1 MKRLLIV
8 FWSFLVLSSAFA
20 GMNWQE
26 ELKSDAVV
34 INGGKMI
41 LEEYGIIAGVDETGE
56 ATSIQLKIYSEAPAN
71 GFISRDNFII
81 MTTGLYLPLFMEMGE
96 FKEIDQPIGTVD
108 WEFNIY
114 MNKTGFQYELKDNNQ
129 SMVLVKETMTRESM
143 MGN

>member
-1 MKRLLIV
+1 MKRLIFVYL
-8 FWSFLVLSSAFA
+8 SFLILSSAFA

-26 ELKSDAVV
+26 ELKKDAIV
-34 INGGKMI
+34 IKGGKMV

-56 ATSIQLKIYSEAPAN
+56 ATSIQIKIYSEAPAD

-81 MTTGLYLPLFMEMGE
+81 TTTGLYFPLVLEMGE

-114 MNKTGFQYELKDNNQ
+114 MNKTGLQFEWKDNNQ
-129 SMVLVKETMTRESM
+129 NAVLAKETMTWESM